1 MFELPDE
8 VDHVL
13 AHGTAVDLVEV
24 APALV
29 NRVLGLDLLD
39 DLLSEAA
46 DLGGHLDGH
55 VLRALIPVTQWLLL
69 TREGNLLITG
79 AGNLNGSLRLF

>member
-24 APALV
+24 AAALV
-29 NRVLGLDLLD
+29 AGVLGLHLLHH
-39 DLLSEAA
+39 LLAEAA

-55 VLRALIPVTQWLLL
+55 LLRALVPETQGLLL
-69 TREGNLLITG
+69 TRKGNLLITG
-79 AGNLNGSLRLF
+79 AGNLNGSLRIF

>member
-13 AHGTAVDLVEV
+13 AHWTAVDLVEV

-29 NRVLGLDLLD
+29 NRVHGLDLLD

-46 DLGGHLDGH
+46 DLGGHLDSH
-55 VLRALIPVTQWLLL
+55 VLSALVPGTQ
-69 TREGNLLITG
+69 
-79 AGNLNGSLRLF
+79 

>member
-13 AHGTAVDLVEV
+13 AHWAAVDLVEV

-29 NRVLGLDLLD
+29 PRILGLDLLD
-39 DLLSEAA
+39 DLLAEAA
-46 DLGGHLDGH
+46 DLGGHLNGH
-55 VLRALIPVTQWLLL
+55 VLRTLVPGTQGLLL
-69 TREGNLLITG
+69 TRKGNLLITG